1 MLRGF
6 EPKLRYA
13 GVSKPG
19 SGKTRPSQRSLFS
32 QGDFRAGGIG
42 MYRAHLFSGVALMAL
57 VLAAAQAQAQTQTA
71 IELETINVEG
81 ESQATTRGDGDVTN
95 DEPTVATKEETVL
108 TTRVTRG

>member
-1 MLRGF
+1 
-6 EPKLRYA
+6 
-13 GVSKPG
+13 
-19 SGKTRPSQRSLFS
+19 
-32 QGDFRAGGIG
+32 

-57 VLAAAQAQAQTQTA
+57 VLAATQAQAQTA

-108 TTRVTRG
+108 TTRVTRGANTITAIVTAATLYVLRCLIGGSEPVRSGCVKERNV